1 MPSTL
6 SQTLTFL
13 TVALLPGGLRALRA
27 QETLPGILPGRSTP
41 EVDSLLQRL
50 EREYEEMDV
59 DGFVSLFTEDFTQ
72 HDVNR
77 RVRISGIEAWR

>member
-1 MPSTL
+1 
-6 SQTLTFL
+6 
-13 TVALLPGGLRALRA
+13 
-27 QETLPGILPGRSTP
+27 TP

-77 RVRISGIEAWR
+77 RVRISRPPGKGTKTKSSGDRLCQGRAILQ